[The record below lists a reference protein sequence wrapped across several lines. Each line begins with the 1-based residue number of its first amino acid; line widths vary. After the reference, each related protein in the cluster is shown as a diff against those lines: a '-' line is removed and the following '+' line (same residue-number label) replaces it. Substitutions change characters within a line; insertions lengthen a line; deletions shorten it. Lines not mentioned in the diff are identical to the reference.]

1 MKDFSIGNLTDNS
14 KAMNWVVT
22 GARGNVGK
30 ALVNSL
36 VERQENVFGLHYGPS
51 QKITEINDSFV
62 TLETDL
68 TMLEDVQRVVK
79 IVKDRKGEINVWI
92 NVVGGFAM
100 GKSIEDMLPDDWSN
114 MFNLNFQTA
123 LNCCVTILP
132 HMKKAGFG
140 RIINFGSVAA
150 ENGMAAAGPYTVS
163 KAAVM
168 ALTKTIAL
176 EGKEN
181 GVTCNAIVP
190 TIIDTLQN
198 RAAMVDAD
206 FSSWTSPGTIAET
219 IIDVVNSDQTGE
231 MIHV

>member
-1 MKDFSIGNLTDNS
+1 MKDFSIGNLNDNS

-22 GARGNVGK
+22 GARGYVGK
-30 ALVNSL
+30 ALVDSL
-36 VERQENVFGLHYGPS
+36 VERQENVFGFHYGSS
-51 QKITEINDSFV
+51 QKIVEINDFFV

-79 IVKDRKGEINVWI
+79 IVQDRKGEINVWI

-100 GKSIEDMLPDDWSN
+100 GKSIEDTLPDDWSH

-181 GVTCNAIVP
+181 GVTCNALVP
-190 TIIDTLQN
+190 TIIDTRQN
-198 RAAMVDAD
+198 RAAMADAD

-219 IIDVVNSDQTGE
+219 IIDVVNSNRTGE